1 MGLVPHMAMSAIANE
16 LNESDCTL
24 WRIFKHYS
32 EYGVKNLI
40 DLKSVKRVCVD
51 ETAIKRGHNYLSIF
65 TDYDTGNVIFVTE
78 GRKKEVFEKFYGW
91 LWDKGGHPKNIELFS
106 MDMSKSFKAGQ
117 HDYFPNSDVVFDRF
131 HIKKAINDA
140 VDNERKAELKGND
153 ELKKTKFLWLKNK
166 ENLTKTQEE
175 KVSDFL
181 QNSILKTVS
190 AYKLK
195 LEFNLIF
202 KLPTDLIENELS
214 NWALRVLNS
223 NLVHME
229 KFVNTLA
236 NNWKGIVNAMK
247 SLVSNG
253 VAEGINSKIQ
263 VAKSKARGYPSID
276 NFINMAYFL
285 GNQFIFKYHSF

>member
-16 LNESDCTL
+16 LDESDSTL

-32 EYGVKNLI
+32 QYGVKYLI

-131 HIKKAINDA
+131 HIKKAINEA
-140 VDNERKAELKGND
+140 VDKERKAELQGND

-181 QNSILKTVS
+181 QNSILKTVC

-223 NLVHME
+223 NLVYME

-236 NNWKGIVNAMK
+236 NNWKGILNAMK

-285 GNQFIFKYHSF
+285 GNQFTFKYHSF

>member
-16 LNESDCTL
+16 LNESDSTL

-32 EYGVKNLI
+32 QYGVKYLI

-131 HIKKAINDA
+131 HIKKAINEA
-140 VDNERKAELKGND
+140 VDKERKAELKGND

-181 QNSILKTVS
+181 QNSILKTVC

-223 NLVHME
+223 NLVYME
-229 KFVNTLA
+229 KFVNTLT

-285 GNQFIFKYHSF
+285 GNQFIFKYH